1 MELETAKRLRDASAA
16 CGEPIDM
23 CAGRSRDDMYDD
35 RMFQLASRKLIEIV
49 GEALRQ
55 AEISD
60 PKLVDSISDLR
71 AIVNTRNRIVHGYN
85 SINYSLLWD
94 IIQIEMPP
102 LKLLLDNLLREA
114 PNFDDPMDI

>member
-1 MELETAKRLRDASAA
+1 
-16 CGEPIDM
+16 
-23 CAGRSRDDMYDD
+23 MYDD

-102 LKLLLDNLLREA
+102 LKLLLDNLLRET